1 MRLKHIGFRD
11 LLKYNK
17 TLVLSIL
24 RITDNSV
31 VFIDDFPIKT
41 TSIQV
46 VVNIYKVKYH
56 IRKFMPNYYAK

>member
-11 LLKYNK
+11 LLKHNK

-24 RITDNSV
+24 RITYNSV
-31 VFIDDFPIKT
+31 VIDDFPIKT

-56 IRKFMPNYYAK
+56 IRKFMPNYYA